1 MPVMPRPKS
10 ASKIVKKVLKNKNVM
25 DEGQDFQKGVGKTKD
40 LDKDKML
47 QKNRPMTPRTA
58 GYVR

>member
-1 MPVMPRPKS
+1 MMPRPK
-10 ASKIVKKVLKNKNVM
+10 AGAKIAKKALKNANVL

-40 LDKDKML
+40 L
-47 QKNRPMTPRTA
+47 QKGKAQNKFPLTPRTA

>member
-1 MPVMPRPKS
+1 MPAMPRPKK
-10 ASKIVKKVLKNKNVM
+10 AQKIAKKVLKNSNVL

-40 LDKDKML
+40 L
-47 QKNRPMTPRTA
+47 QKAKTQNNRPMTPRTA

>member
-1 MPVMPRPKS
+1 MPRPEK
-10 ASKIVKKVLKNKNVM
+10 AKKIVKKALKNYNVL

-40 LDKDKML
+40 LKDS
-47 QKNRPMTPRTA
+47 KNRPMTPRTA